1 MNKVMNVFETLKKK
15 LKGFCDMNER
25 NRRHI
30 GGKKDFDKYAA
41 MAAQMK
47 GTSLES
53 NVNSQLKIS

>member
-30 GGKKDFDKYAA
+30 GGKNDL
-41 MAAQMK
+41 
-47 GTSLES
+47 TSML
-53 NVNSQLKIS
+53 QWQHR